1 MILET
6 IYPYIDSLMTEFNPV
21 QLKMLEKYCG
31 AQLGGGSIETI
42 DPQMK
47 TSLSQ
52 THHIDKLT
60 HQAMHSSSDCLDI
73 MVEVQ
78 FKTFLQKKLRMA

>member
-1 MILET
+1 MC
-6 IYPYIDSLMTEFNPV
+6 SAV

-31 AQLGGGSIETI
+31 AELGGSIVTI

-52 THHIDKLT
+52 TNHIDILT